1 MIHTEICSIA
11 DVEEN
16 LNNGLYGA
24 DEQKYR
30 KWLTEF
36 KIENEWR
43 EKCRKWLTE
52 FMVANDMTLRE
63 LNNLCY
69 TDSAWVFDQI
79 FGS

>member
-1 MIHTEICSIA
+1 MIHTKVCSIA

-16 LNNGLYGA
+16 LNNGLYRT
-24 DEQKYR
+24 DEQ
-30 KWLTEF
+30 
-36 KIENEWR
+36 R

-52 FMVANDMTLRE
+52 FMVANDMTLKE
-63 LNNLCY
+63 LDDLCY